1 MELYQLGKYNKFY
14 RRGEY
19 MWTFLDRLKE
29 PSTYAGLSGLMIAIG
44 LSQEQ
49 WTIISS
55 ALAGLAGVVAM
66 VLKDRN

>member
-1 MELYQLGKYNKFY
+1 
-14 RRGEY
+14 

-49 WTIISS
+49 WQLVSTALA
-55 ALAGLAGVVAM
+55 ALAGLAAM
-66 VLKDRN
+66 ILKDKR

>member
-1 MELYQLGKYNKFY
+1 LASIIIGGKI
-14 RRGEY
+14 

-49 WTIISS
+49 WQLVSTALA
-55 ALAGLAGVVAM
+55 ALAGLAAM
-66 VLKDRN
+66 ILKDKR

>member
-1 MELYQLGKYNKFY
+1 
-14 RRGEY
+14 